1 MYIRV
6 QRPII
11 VLRRYN
17 SVRPKGPHLDI
28 RLNGLIV
35 IVGNYGSGK
44 TEVSINLAVN
54 RKQTGLSVG
63 IADLDL
69 VNPYFRTR
77 EARKTLTDLGIKVI
91 LPPEPYLQADLPVL
105 SPTIAGMIRKSGEV
119 MILDVG
125 GNDVGA
131 TVLAALADAFI
142 GKKVY
147 MLQVVNPLRPQTNTV
162 SGCLRLRDEIET
174 AAQLT
179 ITGLIGN
186 ANLIDETSV
195 QDIYR
200 GYEFVQSVSR
210 ESGLPLAFITVSQ
223 ELQPQIDMKRFDCA
237 VLPIARQLVP
247 PWMKVSEFRN

>member
-1 MYIRV
+1 M
-6 QRPII
+6 
-11 VLRRYN
+11 
-17 SVRPKGPHLDI
+17 DI

-54 RKQTGLSVG
+54 RKQAGLSVG

-77 EARKTLTDLGIKVI
+77 EARTTLTDFGIQVI
-91 LPPEPYLQADLPVL
+91 LPPEPYLHADLPVL
-105 SPTIAGMIRKSGEV
+105 SPTIAGMIRDSGEV

-125 GNDVGA
+125 GNDVGS
-131 TVLAALADAFI
+131 TVLAALADAFR
-142 GKKVY
+142 GKKVH

-174 AAQLT
+174 AAHLT
-179 ITGLIGN
+179 ITGLVGN

-200 GYEFVQSVSR
+200 GYEFVQSVAR

-223 ELQPQIDMKRFDCA
+223 ELLPQIDMKRFDCA

>member
-1 MYIRV
+1 
-6 QRPII
+6 
-11 VLRRYN
+11 
-17 SVRPKGPHLDI
+17 LDI

-54 RKQTGLSVG
+54 RKQAGLSVG

-77 EARKTLTDLGIKVI
+77 EARTTLTDFGIQVI
-91 LPPEPYLQADLPVL
+91 LPPEPYLHADLPVL
-105 SPTIAGMIRKSGEV
+105 SPTIAGMIRDSGEV

-125 GNDVGA
+125 GNDVGS
-131 TVLAALADAFI
+131 TVLAALADAFR
-142 GKKVY
+142 GKKVH

-174 AAQLT
+174 AAHLT
-179 ITGLIGN
+179 ITGLVGN

-200 GYEFVQSVSR
+200 GYEFVQSVAR

-223 ELQPQIDMKRFDCA
+223 ELLPQIDMKRFDCA

-247 PWMKVSEFRN
+247 PWMKVSEFRI